1 VEGEH
6 EIGGRGSRLSVRR
19 WNGGAISTYA
29 MALHPRLAPAGE
41 FGAGGERGGPEGRE
55 ASMAS
60 VRRVEEQ
67 GRRASRTRDRKG
79 IATTAATKARP
90 PGIEPEAEPC
100 TGVHA
105 YAPVLKSSRDL
116 LN

>member
-1 VEGEH
+1 
-6 EIGGRGSRLSVRR
+6 
-19 WNGGAISTYA
+19 
-29 MALHPRLAPAGE
+29 
-41 FGAGGERGGPEGRE
+41 
-55 ASMAS
+55 
-60 VRRVEEQ
+60 VEEQ